1 MIKYFDHW
9 LLRYFGHGVLP
20 QFLHSEVFLLL
31 YIYHHWEFETDYHHS
46 MKKFRA
52 FWPLTNWPC
61 PFNHKWR
68 IIQYMVQFNTFLCPH
83 VCLFLDIS
91 HNTPPHFLHVT
102 RGCSRPNIINV
113 WFRAFWLLSN
123 WYYRT
128 WCTTTFSSISR
139 YDWIFLL
146 VTIRDWI
153 PSLWRR
159 GTLLHFLFF
168 LKFFCFWNPQHVV
181 ITYDSLTFDT
191 NINSW
196 YSTKSI
202 FTVFER
208 LRTIIGSFWA
218 FWSFYTL
225 TNWPYRTWYTTFV
238 S

>member
-1 MIKYFDHW
+1 MTIALFRTWCTTTIFCIPRFFCCYTSTTIESSRLITIIAWWNFDHW
-9 LLRYFGHGVLP
+9 PADHVVLT
-20 QFLHSEVFLLL
+20 
-31 YIYHHWEFETDYHHS
+31 I
-46 MKKFRA
+46 
-52 FWPLTNWPC
+52 
-61 PFNHKWR
+61 KWR
-68 IIQYMVQFNTFLCPH
+68 TIQYMVQFNTFLCSH

-102 RGCSRPNIINV
+102 RGSSRPNIINV

-128 WCTTTFSSISR
+128 
-139 YDWIFLL
+139 YDAPPHFLL
-146 VTIRDWI
+146 FPGMTEYFC
-153 PSLWRR
+153 LWQFETEFHHCD
-159 GTLLHFLFF
+159 GVEHYHFLFF

-181 ITYDSLTFDT
+181 FTYDSLTFDT

-196 YSTKSI
+196 YPTKSI

-208 LRTIIGSFWA
+208 LRTIIASFRA

-225 TNWPYRTWYTTFV
+225 TNWPYRIWYTTFV